1 MHMAAIRSAQPLG
14 ILRDGI
20 PSRWR
25 TRLPSILRSRS
36 HRKSEGSKYDSPRRL
51 DERLLADVGLYREH
65 RIHNP
70 KNRTDQQRGSP
81 VTSVLLAMW
90 APL

>member
-1 MHMAAIRSAQPLG
+1 MHTTTIRSAQPVG
-14 ILRDGI
+14 ILRDGT

-36 HRKSEGSKYDSPRRL
+36 HRKSEGSKYDSLRRI
-51 DERLLADVGLYREH
+51 DERLLADVGLYRGQ

-70 KNRTDQQRGSP
+70 QNRTDQQRGSP
-81 VTSVLLAMW
+81 VPVVLLAMW